1 MRQLTLEE
9 KFAKAVIK
17 LRTIRPFYAALY
29 EATEKIRK
37 DSIKTVGVTHNKL
50 LYNKE
55 YLEKVE
61 FEEFL
66 YIMLHEIVHIALMHV
81 VRMGK
86 RNMQLWNIACDLFV
100 NKLLGDEFNLR
111 PGEYNVMY
119 SLKMG
124 SKVYYDERLNTDTT
138 IVEELYESINKQVES
153 QGYFSDNDQNKVYV
167 YSTLDGNS
175 ITFCKKDYTDII
187 NDGSDEIKK
196 DDENRKLLTDAKTR
210 FEMSNNNKSC
220 GNGTNKLE
228 ELVNKL
234 LESKVDWKKLL
245 RKYCVQHRSKDISF
259 SSPDTRMYYQ
269 SAIYPGL
276 YSENSEVLK
285 NVKVCIDTSGSISEE
300 DLGHFFNQIMQL
312 VNTFN
317 TSVDV
322 IDWDTEVENLYTLDK
337 KHISSKT
344 KFKIQG
350 RGGTDPSCLFKY
362 FDSNKCKVKP
372 FVTLIFTDGFIYTEF
387 KSSWAKKYKNT
398 IWIMTKD
405 YNKDFNPEF
414 GKIAHANFSK

>member
-9 KFAKAVIK
+9 KFAKAVIR
-17 LRTIRPFYAALY
+17 LRNIRPFYAALY
-29 EATEKIRK
+29 EATEKVRK
-37 DSIKTVGVTHNKL
+37 DSVGTVGVTHNKI

-55 YLEKVE
+55 YLEKVDFSE
-61 FEEFL
+61 FI
-66 YIMLHEIVHIALMHV
+66 YIMLHEIAHISLMHV
-81 VRMGK
+81 VRMEN
-86 RNMQLWNIACDLFV
+86 RNMQLWNIVCDLFV
-100 NKLLGDEFNLR
+100 NKLLGEEFSIG
-111 PGEYNVMY
+111 PGEYNAV
-119 SLKMG
+119 LDIKMG
-124 SKVYYDERLNTDTT
+124 GKVYYNKYLDVDSV
-138 IVEELYESINKQVES
+138 IVEELYNELSKQAES
-153 QGYFSDNDQNKVYV
+153 QGYFSDTNPDTVYV
-167 YSTLDGNS
+167 YNTQNGDN
-175 ITFCKKDYTDII
+175 ITFRKKDCIDLI
-187 NDGSDEIKK
+187 NDGSDNIKK
-196 DDENRKLLTDAKTR
+196 DDENRKLLTDARTR
-210 FEMSNNNKSC
+210 FEMSNGSKSC
-220 GNGTNKLE
+220 GNGTNRLE
-228 ELVNKL
+228 KFVNRL

-276 YSENSEVLK
+276 HGENSDTLK

-312 VNTFN
+312 VNVFN

-322 IDWDTEVENLYTLDK
+322 IDWDTEIENLYTLDK

-344 KFKIQG
+344 KFKVQG

-387 KSSWAKKYKNT
+387 KSSWSRKYKNT

-405 YNKDFNPEF
+405 YNKDFSPEF
-414 GKIAHANFSK
+414 GKIAHASFSN